1 MTVITKNMSKYH
13 WHTNF
18 FLCRWLDVYK
28 YDKNDS
34 LQRGYQEYKK
44 MSLNLQALP
53 IELVYRILDHLSNA
67 ALFLSMINVS
77 QRLNAIIN
85 AYQRFQVDYDL

>member
-1 MTVITKNMSKYH
+1 
-13 WHTNF
+13 
-18 FLCRWLDVYK
+18 
-28 YDKNDS
+28 
-34 LQRGYQEYKK
+34 